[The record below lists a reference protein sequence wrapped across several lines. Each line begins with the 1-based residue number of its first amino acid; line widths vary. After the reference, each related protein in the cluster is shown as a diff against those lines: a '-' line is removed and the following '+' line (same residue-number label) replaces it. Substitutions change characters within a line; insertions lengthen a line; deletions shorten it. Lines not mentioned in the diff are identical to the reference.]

1 MTECFLLKKIHSFI
15 KQIDAINRAKAT
27 DMLEFEL
34 RELENIFCLLLFGSF
49 TGLPSPPAQITIQL
63 LPLMENEFK
72 NMFTRIGLAHD
83 ALAEITSVLGEP

>member
-1 MTECFLLKKIHSFI
+1 MRNWSLIKKISAFI
-15 KQIDAINRAKAT
+15 EKIDTINRIKAT

-49 TGLPSPPAQITIQL
+49 IGMPSPPAQITIQL
-63 LPLMENEFK
+63 LPLMQDEFK
-72 NMFTRIGLAHD
+72 NMFMRIGLAHD